1 MQRITIT
8 PSQID
13 DGNLTLTTEQHHYL
27 TRVIRLQSGGQ
38 FQAIDGT
45 GNVYLAEIIDDT
57 AQIRQLIT
65 TDSRE
70 LTQPV
75 TLICAL
81 PKGNNFDD
89 IVRACTEL
97 GVTEIIP
104 ALSDRTLLQPSPQKL
119 QRWRKIAQEAAEQSE
134 RIFIPTIAEPQAV
147 RAILAQIPDSLH
159 KYICEARGE
168 LPHLLTCLQSTL
180 INQPIILAIGPEGG
194 WSESEIERAIQAG
207 FQPVSLG
214 KRVLRTITAP
224 IVALSIVAAA
234 IEQIPVPN
242 S

>member
-1 MQRITIT
+1 MQRITID

-13 DGNLTLTTEQHHYL
+13 NSNISLTTAQHHYL
-27 TRVIRLQSGGQ
+27 TRVIRLQNGAQ
-38 FQAIDGT
+38 FHAIDGT
-45 GNVYLAEIIDDT
+45 GKVYLAEIIGTT
-57 AQIRQLIT
+57 AQIIQLIT
-65 TDSRE
+65 TDSQN
-70 LTQPV
+70 LSQQI

-89 IVRACTEL
+89 LVRACTEL

-104 ALSDRTLLQPSPQKL
+104 ALSDRTLLQPSSQKL

-134 RIFIPTIAEPQAV
+134 RTFIPTIGEPQA
-147 RAILAQIPDSLH
+147 IQTIFTQIPDSSH

-168 LPHLLTCLQSTL
+168 HPHLLTCLQSTP
-180 INQPIILAIGPEGG
+180 ITEPIILAIGPEGG
-194 WSESEIERAIQAG
+194 WTDGELDRAIESG

-214 KRVLRTITAP
+214 RQILRTITAP
-224 IVALSIVAAA
+224 IVALSIVAAVT
-234 IEQIPVPN
+234 EQSPIAK